1 MNKQAFTIKGK
12 GNQVSMT
19 CANGSYSGADL
30 GIGKY
35 HFELGAGKD
44 NFEWM

>member
-1 MNKQAFTIKGK
+1 
-12 GNQVSMT
+12 MT
-19 CANGSYSGADL
+19 CSNGSYSGADL